1 MRARRADTSLQRACS
16 AVLDDNGP
24 QAVTVTADRCSS
36 EHPQLGSGS
45 IGTARARLSSPPDR
59 LDATWP
65 TSRSV
70 ISPLILRAPEPPL
83 GAAIRRGLA
92 AAEASHNE
100 EFCAAMAMCAGAG
113 GVPGGSAKGG
123 GQVVHRG
130 GTGPGATPGPGRGP
144 WRPLLIRFTGTA
156 WHGSG
161 TVDPQVKRR
170 ARPGEVQPRLGLEQ
184 AHRVRTRPLPRPSS
198 LPG

>member
-59 LDATWP
+59 LDA
-65 TSRSV
+65 
-70 ISPLILRAPEPPL
+70 
-83 GAAIRRGLA
+83 
-92 AAEASHNE
+92 
-100 EFCAAMAMCAGAG
+100 
-113 GVPGGSAKGG
+113 
-123 GQVVHRG
+123 
-130 GTGPGATPGPGRGP
+130 GPGATPGPGRGP